1 MNIPENL
8 LSVLTEEQKK
18 KLEAAKT
25 QEEFASLIKEMD
37 LPLSDDLLEGVAGG
51 ECIAH
56 CLWIASCSMKA
67 SKQVQ
72 GVV

>member
-25 QEEFASLIKEMD
+25 QEEFASLLKEMD

-51 ECIAH
+51 ESYVCAKVGSCITKT
-56 CLWIASCSMKA
+56 LKPGPTIL
-67 SKQVQ
+67 
-72 GVV
+72 

>member
-25 QEEFASLIKEMD
+25 QEEFASLLSGMD

-51 ECIAH
+51 RIKICPSDD
-56 CLWIASCSMKA
+56 SCMTDTA
-67 SKQVQ
+67 GPGQT
-72 GVV
+72 VV